1 MNFLEKKFFIDST
14 SKTISSERN
23 YIRKIDQIGLFSLS
37 NHRKPLSKS
46 AFKRQIRPCSGAESR
61 QKMSPKR
68 ELRECIVVIVVV
80 GTA

>member
-1 MNFLEKKFFIDST
+1 MIQQST
-14 SKTISSERN
+14 FKAISSERN

-68 ELRECIVVIVVV
+68 EQERVHCGDSSCWYSV
-80 GTA
+80 TN